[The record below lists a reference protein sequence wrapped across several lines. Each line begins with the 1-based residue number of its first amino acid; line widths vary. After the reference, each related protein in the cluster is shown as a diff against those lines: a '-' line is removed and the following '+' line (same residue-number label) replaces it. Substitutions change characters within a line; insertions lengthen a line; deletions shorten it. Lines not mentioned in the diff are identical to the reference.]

1 MKKKQKSSILLG
13 FFWFLSICKLIIDDF
28 YRKMLKNLKINFKKN
43 SEVFSLIILIL
54 FASILTTYLN
64 LKKNYDEEK
73 YNNFI
78 DNVYLKK
85 TLNHLVNN
93 LEPKIKKIKH
103 KINSGETFD
112 KILESYSIEKKEI
125 QKIKKSLQKKIN
137 LNKLNTRQIIQFNLD
152 KTNNKIIEFTYQI
165 SSTQKIFLKRDIQED
180 KFDEKILTIKLD
192 KKIVYEENI
201 ISESLYKAAVNKKI
215 PANTIIEFARIYG
228 FQVDFQRDIRKEDKF
243 QIMYEIFQ
251 NEKKEIIETGEI
263 LFANLKLSGQDNS
276 LYYFDELGSEGH
288 YDRNGKSIQK
298 ALMKTPINGARLSS
312 PFGMRKH
319 PIDGFNKMHR
329 GTDFAA
335 PMGTPIM
342 ASGDGVIKKAGWCGG
357 GGNCVKI
364 KHNSTYQTVYAH
376 MSKFARGIK
385 PGVRVKQ
392 GQTIGYVGSTGK
404 STGPHLHYE
413 VIVNGKKVNSQKLKL
428 PSGKILKG
436 KERKLFET
444 KKIKLD
450 ILKSEKILGID

>member
-1 MKKKQKSSILLG
+1 M
-13 FFWFLSICKLIIDDF
+13 F
-28 YRKMLKNLKINFKKN
+28 KNLKYKIRKN
-43 SEVFSLIILIL
+43 YQIFGLVLLIIITAI
-54 FASILTTYLN
+54 FTTYFN
-64 LKKNYDEEK
+64 YTKNINNKNYS
-73 YNNFI
+73 NIVGNI
-78 DNVYLKK
+78 YLKK
-85 TLNHLVNN
+85 TLNHIINN
-93 LEPKIKKIKH
+93 LEPKYKKIKH
-103 KINSGETFD
+103 KIKTGETFD
-112 KILESYSIEKKEI
+112 KILESYSVDKTEVI
-125 QKIKKSLQKKIN
+125 KIKKSLSKKIN
-137 LNKLNTRQIIQFNLD
+137 LNRLNTKQIVEFSLD
-152 KTNNKIIEFTYQI
+152 KTNNKIEQFTYHI
-165 SSTQKIFLKRDIQED
+165 SNTQKVYLKRNIQED
-180 KFDEKILTIKLD
+180 KFDEEIVSIKLN
-192 KKIVYEENI
+192 KKIMYKENI
-201 ISESLYKAAVNKKI
+201 ILQSLYKSAVDEKI
-215 PANTIIEFARIYG
+215 PANIIVEFASIYG
-228 FQVDFQRDIRKEDKF
+228 FQVDFQRDIKKKDKF
-243 QIMYEIFQ
+243 QIMYETFL
-251 NEKKEIIETGEI
+251 NESKEIIETGEI

-276 LYYFDELGSEGH
+276 LYYFDKEGSEGH
-288 YDRNGKSIQK
+288 YDKNGKSIKK

-335 PMGTPIM
+335 PTGTPIM
-342 ASGDGVIKKAGWCGG
+342 ASGDGVVKKAGWCGG

-364 KHNSTYQTVYAH
+364 KHNSTYQTIYAH

-385 PGVRVKQ
+385 TGVRVKQ

-450 ILKSEKILGID
+450 VLKSETILGIN

>member
-1 MKKKQKSSILLG
+1 
-13 FFWFLSICKLIIDDF
+13 
-28 YRKMLKNLKINFKKN
+28 MLKNFKYKIKKN
-43 SEVFSLIILIL
+43 LEIFTLILIIIVTIIYTS
-54 FASILTTYLN
+54 FHNYN
-64 LKKNYDEEK
+64 KKIATQS

-85 TLNHLVNN
+85 TLNHIINN
-93 LEPKIKKIKH
+93 LEPKYKKINH
-103 KINSGETFD
+103 KIKSGETFD
-112 KILESYSIEKKEI
+112 KILNSYSINKEEI
-125 QKIKKSLQKKIN
+125 IIIKKNLAKKVD
-137 LNKLNTRQIIQFNLD
+137 LNKLNTKQSIQISLD
-152 KTNNKIIEFTYQI
+152 QTNNKIKEFIFKVSNTE
-165 SSTQKIFLKRDIQED
+165 KIYLKRNIEEEKFTQE
-180 KFDEKILTIKLD
+180 ILSIKLN
-192 KKIVYEENI
+192 KQIIYKENTI
-201 ISESLYKAAVNKKI
+201 LQSLYRAATDIDI

-228 FQVDFQRDIRKEDKF
+228 FQVDFQRDIRKKDKF
-243 QIMYEIFQ
+243 QIMYEVFLDE
-251 NEKKEIIETGEI
+251 NKKIIETGEI
-263 LFANLKLSGQDNS
+263 LFANLKLSSEDNA
-276 LYYFDELGSEGH
+276 LYYFDNEGNEGH
-288 YDRNGKSIQK
+288 YDKNGKSIQK

-312 PFGMRKH
+312 SFGMRKH

-335 PMGTPIM
+335 PKNTPIM
-342 ASGDGVIKKAGWCGG
+342 ASGNGIIKKAGWCGG

-364 KHNSTYQTVYAH
+364 RHNSTYETIYAH

-385 PGVRVKQ
+385 KGVRVKQ

-413 VIVNGKKVNSQKLKL
+413 VIINGKKVNSQKLKL

-450 ILKSEKILGID
+450 VLKSEKIIGLN

>member
-1 MKKKQKSSILLG
+1 MLNKLQKK
-13 FFWFLSICKLIIDDF
+13 
-28 YRKMLKNLKINFKKN
+28 
-43 SEVFSLIILIL
+43 
-54 FASILTTYLN
+54 
-64 LKKNYDEEK
+64 LKKNFEIFGLVILIFITIVSTSYFNYK
-73 YNNFI
+73 KNLNNKVYNNFI
-78 DNVYLKK
+78 DNVYFKK
-85 TLNHLVNN
+85 TLKHIFNN
-93 LEPKIKKIKH
+93 LDPKYKKIKH
-103 KINSGETFD
+103 KIKSGETFD
-112 KILESYSIEKKEI
+112 KILESYLIEKSEI
-125 QKIKKSLQKKIN
+125 IKIKNSLKKKIN
-137 LNKLNTRQIIQFNLD
+137 LNKLSTKQIIQFSLD
-152 KTNNKIIEFTYQI
+152 KTNNKIEEFEYQI
-165 SSTQKIFLKRDIQED
+165 SNTEKIYLKRNIKED
-180 KFDEKILTIKLD
+180 NFNKEIISIKLN
-192 KKIVYEENI
+192 KKIIYKENLI
-201 ISESLYKAAVNKKI
+201 IQSLYKAALDQRI
-215 PANTIIEFARIYG
+215 PANTIVEFAGIYG
-228 FQVDFQRDIRKEDKF
+228 FQVDFQRDIRKNDKF
-243 QIMYEIFQ
+243 QIMYEIFLD
-251 NEKKEIIETGEI
+251 EKNKIVETGEI
-263 LFANLKLSGQDNS
+263 LFANLKLSGQDNF
-276 LYYFDELGSEGH
+276 LYYFENKGSEGH
-288 YDRNGKSIQK
+288 YDKNGKSVKK

-319 PIDGFNKMHR
+319 PIDGYNKMHK

-428 PSGKILKG
+428 PSGKILKD

-450 ILKSEKILGID
+450 VLKSEKILGIN

>member
-1 MKKKQKSSILLG
+1 MIKY
-13 FFWFLSICKLIIDDF
+13 F
-28 YRKMLKNLKINFKKN
+28 KNKIKKN
-43 SEVFSLIILIL
+43 IEIFGLVILIV
-54 FASILTTYLN
+54 ITTTSTIYFN
-64 LKKNYDEEK
+64 YKKNIYEK
-73 YNNFI
+73 SYNNFI
-78 DNVYLKK
+78 DNIYFKK
-85 TLNHLVNN
+85 TLKNIVEN
-93 LEPKIKKIKH
+93 LEPKYLKVKH
-103 KINSGETFD
+103 NVKSGETFD
-112 KILESYSIEKKEI
+112 KILEGYSIEKKEI
-125 QKIKKSLQKKIN
+125 LKIKNSLKKKVN
-137 LNKLNTRQIIQFNLD
+137 LNRLNTKQIIQFNLD
-152 KTNNKIIEFTYQI
+152 KTNYKITEFTYQI
-165 SSTQKIFLKRDIQED
+165 SNKQKVFLKRNIENDNFSE
-180 KFDEKILTIKLD
+180 ELLSIKLN
-192 KKIVYEENI
+192 KQVIYKENVI
-201 ISESLYKAAVNKKI
+201 LQSLYKAAADQKI
-215 PANTIIEFARIYG
+215 PANAIIEFAGIYG
-228 FQVDFQRDIRKEDKF
+228 FQVDFQRDIRKQDKF
-243 QIMYEIFQ
+243 QIMYEIFL
-251 NEKKEIIETGEI
+251 NEKNEIVETGEI

-276 LYYFDELGSEGH
+276 LYYFDNEGSEGH
-288 YDRNGKSIQK
+288 YDKNGKSIKK

-319 PIDGFNKMHR
+319 PIDGFNKMHK

-357 GGNCVKI
+357 GGNCIKI

-385 PGVRVKQ
+385 VGVRVKQ

-450 ILKSEKILGID
+450 VLKSEKILGIN

>member
-1 MKKKQKSSILLG
+1 MI
-13 FFWFLSICKLIIDDF
+13 
-28 YRKMLKNLKINFKKN
+28 KNLKNNIRKNIQILGLVFLIIVTVVSTSYFNFKK
-43 SEVFSLIILIL
+43 
-54 FASILTTYLN
+54 
-64 LKKNYDEEK
+64 KNNIET

-78 DNVYLKK
+78 DNIYFKK
-85 TLNHLVNN
+85 TLSHLVDN
-93 LEPKIKKIKH
+93 LEPKYKKVKH
-103 KINSGETFD
+103 KIKSGETFD
-112 KILESYSIEKKEI
+112 KILESYSIEKSEI
-125 QKIKKSLQKKIN
+125 IKIKNSLKNKVN
-137 LNKLNTRQIIQFNLD
+137 LNKLNTKQIIHFNLD
-152 KTNNKIIEFTYQI
+152 KTNNKISEFVYQT
-165 SSTQKIFLKRDIQED
+165 SNTQKIVLERNIEND
-180 KFDEKILTIKLD
+180 KFNEEILSIKLN
-192 KKIVYEENI
+192 KIIVYKENLI
-201 ISESLYKAAVNKKI
+201 LQSLYKAATDQNI

-228 FQVDFQRDIRKEDKF
+228 FQVDFQRDIRKKDKF
-243 QIMYEIFQ
+243 QIMYEIFLDEK
-251 NEKKEIIETGEI
+251 NETVETGEI
-263 LFANLKLSGQDNS
+263 LFANLKLSGQDND
-276 LYYFDELGSEGH
+276 LYYFDKEGSEGH
-288 YDRNGKSIQK
+288 YDKNGKSVKK

-342 ASGDGVIKKAGWCGG
+342 ASGDGVVKKAGWCGG

-364 KHNSTYQTVYAH
+364 KHNSTYQTIYAH

-385 PGVRVKQ
+385 TGVRVKQ

-436 KERKLFET
+436 KERKIFET

-450 ILKSEKILGID
+450 VLKSEKILGLN